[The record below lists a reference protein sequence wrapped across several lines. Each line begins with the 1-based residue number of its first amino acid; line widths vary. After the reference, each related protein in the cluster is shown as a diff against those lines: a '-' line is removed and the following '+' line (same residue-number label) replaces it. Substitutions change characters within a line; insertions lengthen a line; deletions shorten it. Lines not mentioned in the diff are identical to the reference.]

1 MALIFFLVLDS
12 LKCFL
17 IKGTSTMKEF
27 YQRNHRWTEGLISAA
42 KTIAADAN
50 LLV

>member
-1 MALIFFLVLDS
+1 
-12 LKCFL
+12 
-17 IKGTSTMKEF
+17 MKEF

-42 KTIAADAN
+42 KTVAADAN